1 MGKPIPIEWPDKARI
16 CVTFIVPW
24 EVWPENFA
32 TRDSLQ
38 RHASHTLPPA
48 NAVFKKNMAAVTER
62 EYGDRVGIWRLMDLF
77 DRYDLKVTF
86 LMNGLKVEQFP
97 EEVKEFKGK
106 GHEFSSEGYEHE
118 YSFMYTREEERESI
132 QKTIVAFEKVLGQKP
147 TGYLSPG
154 HASTDNTLHLVA
166 EAGFVWWADPLNSDN
181 PYSVEVDGRKIVVV
195 PYNVPGCNDYSTY
208 GSGRSPRDLLQ
219 IMKDQFD
226 YLYREGE
233 QGYPKFF
240 AFNCHPFVS
249 GVPYRTKIIEE
260 FIQYAKGFPKVW
272 FARRIEI
279 ADWWLEKG
287 Y

>member
-1 MGKPIPIEWPDKARI
+1 MPRAKPIEWPDKANI

-32 TRDSLQ
+32 TRESLQ
-38 RHASHTLPPA
+38 RQSSHTIPPA

-62 EYGDRVGIWRLMDLF
+62 EYGDQVGIWRLIELF
-77 DRYDLKVTF
+77 ERYKLKVTF

-97 EEVKEFKGK
+97 QEVREFKAL

-118 YSFMYTREEERESI
+118 YSFMYNREQERESI
-132 QKTIVAFEKVLGQKP
+132 QKTVAAFEKVLGQKP

-154 HASTDNTLHLVA
+154 HASTDNTLDLVA
-166 EAGFVWWADPLNSDN
+166 EAGFIWWADPLNSDN
-181 PYSVEVDGRKIVVV
+181 PYTLEARSRKVVVV

-208 GSGRSPRDLLQ
+208 GTGRTPRDLLQ

-226 YLYREGE
+226 YLYWEGE

-240 AFNCHPFVS
+240 AFNLHPFVS
-249 GVPYRTKIIEE
+249 GVPYRTKVIEE
-260 FIQYAKGFPKVW
+260 FIRYAQGFPRVW

-279 ADWWLEKG
+279 ANWWLERG